1 MSLDLLALVDSAEP
15 ATMPALLAQDEL
27 LDLHQQLL
35 TAAPGR
41 GREFHRA
48 AQIVRDLVEV
58 LERFEGADPRTVS
71 LVLTGLVAGLRRSPL
86 RPGEDVHRFDDAN
99 GWLDHL
105 RLQRRACCP

>member
-15 ATMPALLAQDEL
+15 ATMPAVLAQDEL

-35 TAAPGR
+35 TAAPER

-48 AQIVRDLVEV
+48 AKVVRNLAEL
-58 LERFEGADPRTVS
+58 LERFDGADPRTVS
-71 LVLTGLVAGLRRSPL
+71 FVLTGLVAGLRRGELP
-86 RPGEDVHRFDDAN
+86 PGEDVCRFDDAD